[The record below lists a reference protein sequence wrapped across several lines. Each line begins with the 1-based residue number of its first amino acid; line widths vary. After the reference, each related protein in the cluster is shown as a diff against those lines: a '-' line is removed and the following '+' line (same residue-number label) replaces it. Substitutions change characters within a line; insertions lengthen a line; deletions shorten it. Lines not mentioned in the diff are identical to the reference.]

1 MVEFRKKSALTT
13 DTMVSQYLPDMY
25 DGGTTTAKIEGG
37 MTKNKYLFQAD
48 IASKPTFG
56 NAELK
61 SLDFD
66 FYVNSIDIGEN
77 TTKYPEVASFI
88 LKGDTSITEGFQ
100 SRVDANILAFSS
112 VVDGYESISDT
123 FDGNGN
129 SYGDGA
135 KYENIARTIMKGDV
149 VYTTIQDVKDHGQKG
164 YKWRN
169 GRISGKT
176 KDKLKRD
183 FGVSASTLGLT
194 DVSNPDDIKYIR
206 VSDERKKNSMGN
218 TRGEMYNA
226 KYWRKCVPNE
236 AHTGIG
242 YEVWIQDLVCKTG
255 TPTMV
260 TTEGYGNEV
269 TPTNTIFEM
278 VRGAAEFSKY
288 DASAN
293 QTDLTGVG
301 IARFNSENFLSA
313 PQSLQMLT
321 FWSGDST
328 EKAKVTYPKK
338 HYADGSGQSSS
349 EQGGPANR
357 QEVVLV
363 KRNIPYPMKKAA
375 LPSKE
380 KDSARR
386 VVYADVSENN
396 FISEAHGLSVGDRV
410 RVDDDDEDVWDTLV
424 GTSGTTS
431 ADWEAAN
438 KLSAAHVR
446 NVTADTFQLAS
457 ANNDSFIYALT
468 STGDGADNPAL
479 KIKIADT
486 SNEIFNT
493 TATPLGAVDDYDWY
507 EHASTIEFDVNIKKM
522 SKAYSLI
529 TDEGEL
535 YNASGNL
542 FGSQTNAQHL
552 LTLRRGMH
560 VVFGTEAPETND
572 TLYDYIAR
580 MSNLHNQSGTTAWRT
595 VGPGFNNLEGTGDED
610 TLFPLRGSNNH
621 NKSTTQNA
629 CFGGFSVLNTE
640 HGMQIIPFN
649 GVAGM
654 GSADSSVYEG
664 FRGLLLSDHN
674 IENNTGAEKDLY
686 FKQQLSTTDEPDEI
700 GATGRNVTIPLEDTW
715 SKFIIAVDPN
725 TSIKDITATGSVTG
739 AERGQFSLGRLFV
752 ADSAGNVVKLGSS
765 SSDDGRNF
773 LDIALYGD
781 APNFYSY
788 NESAGKVSGGSFV
801 TGEKYKITDVAT
813 TDWSG
818 WGGDSSAAVGEIFIA
833 TDVGSNTGN
842 KAISLSQDP
851 SNWPKHMS
859 IWVTNYKSE
868 NDSAHVD
875 TLLPANSDTKTD
887 VLIDNIEFK
896 DFNYEIVNSS
906 QLDSQRLTSPIKI
919 EGGKG
924 FQAPYGLH
932 PTYDSRSTRFGANI
946 DTINGYYSATP
957 SLLNIGLKNR
967 DYLSVDSATA
977 ANGYQPWTTWPY
989 GFWLNEFR
997 CNNLTKLGSIPD
1009 DHIKGTVSMATFNET
1024 DAIPLGKQFTQRGID
1039 HQSVHT
1045 AGETN
1050 NAHKGTVIPHN
1061 LYLPYDNI
1069 PNKGQAAF
1077 STSVLDAGLTVASND
1092 VSEKQFTCNQET
1104 NFASTDPTPI
1114 RVGDTV
1120 RLVENNAGRGG
1131 SVARTYEYTVA
1142 TVTGDMDGAG
1152 GLIFTVSE
1160 TPTLAGDGGEGNSD
1174 NWAAGYAIGIKTPAL
1189 CRNFSQKGGFQF
1201 WSNSGQEYV
1210 ATKRENIACSARIID
1225 IVGSDSKEATVVLDT
1240 MAPVDCDDDEEY
1252 VVYLY
1257 GETPTFSDTSDVALP
1272 DKIADNSANAKTGL
1286 IVTGKDIKTNIITLD
1301 WDGKD
1306 NAGTAILNYDNIH
1319 RLYISPWRY
1328 WVQIMINVSDSDNKE
1343 VAGRTYGN
1351 VQFMNNNW
1359 TDFNSAKR
1367 SWVGEGIASGVT
1379 DNFVDTAY
1387 TNRTGLGTTFNE
1399 FLFNDTTTGG
1409 VNGAYLNNWDL
1420 DREPENS
1427 TIECDIDFGFGE
1439 YDEEQIKGGFTGKR
1453 VIEDSQYNRIK
1464 MPNVTSAAGLEPSDT
1479 VKFLLDYNDV
1489 GLSHTTT
1496 FRTRHDSTYPPYLF
1510 TIFEDEKPNNPSLQV
1525 KPYEADP
1532 FLPEFNWEAGDD
1544 DLWYGILH
1552 IDSKSIDSQY
1562 HNGIFHMPMNES
1574 GIHGATVSTIGDDLF
1589 ATNATAGSTTRTSL
1603 FTYTGALVDAEGLAG
1618 NCVRFDGSDDR
1629 ITYTASSNEAFPE
1642 LDTAVA
1648 SGGTGAASIVVH
1660 VTPDN
1665 GIDGTTNVIFDGK
1678 PFYISYDAD
1687 NGKIQ
1692 ARCYTSATAYV
1703 ALEGPDII
1711 TDGQTPTCIIVT
1723 IDNALKAGNC
1733 KLFINGA
1740 VVDQSGL
1747 ISSSAPATD
1756 GTGRSWYNNSGTP
1769 AVPFVSSTAVTVG
1782 AASNSFLG
1790 RIEELVIYKSCI
1802 YPVVPSN
1809 GKFVLDKAL
1818 KEINNETPISYNARL
1833 FVKDYHNIR
1842 GTTTDEVAA
1851 SSSVSYRK
1859 AAFRLKD

>member
-1 MVEFRKKSALTT
+1 MVEFRKKSAITT

-25 DGGTTTAKIEGG
+25 DGGTSTAKIEGG
-37 MTKNKYLFQAD
+37 MTKNKYLFETT

-77 TTKYPEVASFI
+77 TTKYPEVASFL
-88 LKGDTSITEGFQ
+88 LKGDVSITEGFQ

-112 VVDGYESISDT
+112 VVDGYGSITDT

-135 KYENIARTIMKGDV
+135 KYENMARTIIKGNV
-149 VYTTIQDVKDHGQKG
+149 VYTTIEDVKDHGQTG
-164 YKWRN
+164 YKWHN
-169 GRISGKT
+169 GRINGDTQK
-176 KDKLKRD
+176 KLKKD
-183 FGVSASTLGLT
+183 FGISGSTLGIT
-194 DVSNPDDIKYIR
+194 DTGSDDVKYIK

-218 TRGEMYNA
+218 ERGEMYNA
-226 KYWRKCVPNE
+226 KYWRKCIPNE

-242 YEVWIQDLVCKTG
+242 YEVWIQDLVCT
-255 TPTMV
+255 TTAPTII
-260 TTEGYGNEV
+260 TTEGYGNEI
-269 TPTNTIFEM
+269 TPTNTIFDL
-278 VRGAAEFSKY
+278 VRGSAEFSKY
-288 DASAN
+288 DANAN

-301 IARFNSENFLSA
+301 IARFNTENFKSA
-313 PQSLQMLT
+313 PQSLEMLT

-338 HYADGSGQSSS
+338 HYADNSSATAAN
-349 EQGGPANR
+349 EGGPADR

-363 KRNIPYPMKKAA
+363 KKNIPYPMTKAA

-386 VVYADVSENN
+386 IVYADVSENN
-396 FISEAHGLSVGDRV
+396 FISEGHGLANGTAIL
-410 RVDDDDEDVWDTLV
+410 VDDEDSDVWDTLV
-424 GTSGTTS
+424 GTAATSS
-431 ADWEAAN
+431 ADWETAN
-438 KLSAAHVR
+438 ATNLSYVR
-446 NVTADTFQLAS
+446 NATADTFQLSLADS
-457 ANNDSFIYALT
+457 DSFIYALT

-479 KIKIADT
+479 KIRIIDS
-486 SNEIFNT
+486 SNQILNNT
-493 TATPLGAVDDYDWY
+493 TMRDVSDDYDWY

-529 TDEGEL
+529 ADEGEL
-535 YNASGNL
+535 YTHNGGDY
-542 FGSQTNAQHL
+542 GSRDIAMHL

-560 VVFGTEAPETND
+560 VVFGTEAPEAND

-580 MSNLHNQSGTTAWRT
+580 MSNLHDQSGDAPWKTR
-595 VGPGFNNLEGTGDED
+595 GPGFNNLAGTGDAD
-610 TLFPLRGSNNH
+610 ILWSLRGSCNH
-621 NKSTTQNA
+621 NKTTTQNA

-649 GVAGM
+649 GVAGISDASTYD
-654 GSADSSVYEG
+654 GYRSL
-664 FRGLLLSDHN
+664 FLSDHN
-674 IENNTGAEKDLY
+674 ITSNVGAEKDLY
-686 FKQQLSTTDEPDEI
+686 FQQQLTDNDVPDEI
-700 GATGRNVTIPLEDTW
+700 GATGKNITVPLEDTW
-715 SKFIIAVDPN
+715 SKFIIAVDPR
-725 TSIKDITATGSVTG
+725 TSIKSIASIAG

-752 ADSAGNVVKLGSS
+752 ADSAGNIVKLGSS

-773 LDIALYGD
+773 LDLALFGD
-781 APNFYSY
+781 APDFYSY
-788 NESAGKVSGGSFV
+788 SESEGDVSAGSFV
-801 TGEKYKITDVAT
+801 TGEKYKITTVGN
-813 TDWSG
+813 TDFQALG
-818 WGGDSSAAVGEIFIA
+818 AGADAVGQIFIA
-833 TDVGSNTGN
+833 TGAGTGGETG

-859 IWVTNYKSE
+859 IWVTNFKSE
-868 NDSAHVD
+868 NDGAHVD
-875 TLLPANSDTKTD
+875 TLLPQNSDTKTE
-887 VLIDNIEFK
+887 VLIDNVEFK
-896 DFNYEIVNSS
+896 DFNYDIVNSS

-919 EGGKG
+919 GGGKG
-924 FQAPYGLH
+924 FQAPYGLF
-932 PTYDSRSTRFGANI
+932 PTFDSRSTRFGANI

-957 SLLNIGLKNR
+957 SLLSIGLKSR

-977 ANGYQPWTTWPY
+977 ANGHQPWTTWPY

-997 CNNLTKLGSIPD
+997 CNNLTKLGNIPD
-1009 DHIKGTVSMATFNET
+1009 DHIKGTVSMANFNADT
-1024 DAIPLGKQFTQRGID
+1024 AIPLGKQFTQHGID
-1039 HQSVHT
+1039 HQAVHT

-1050 NAHKGTVIPHN
+1050 SNHKGTVIPHN

-1077 STSVLDAGLTVASND
+1077 STSFLDTGLTVNTND
-1092 VSEKQFTCNQET
+1092 ISEKQFTCNQET
-1104 NFASTDPTPI
+1104 AFASSDPTPI

-1142 TVTGDMDGAG
+1142 TVTGDMDGSG

-1174 NWAAGYAIGIKTPAL
+1174 NWAGGYAIGIKTPAL
-1189 CRNFSQKGGFQF
+1189 CRNFSQKGGFQM
-1201 WSNSGQEYV
+1201 WSNSGLEYV

-1225 IVGSDSKEATVVLDT
+1225 IVSSDSKEATLVLDT

-1252 VVYLY
+1252 VIYLY

-1272 DKIADNSANAKTGL
+1272 DKIASNSANAKTGV
-1286 IVTGKDIKTNIITLD
+1286 IITGKELKSNIITLD

-1306 NAGTAILNYDNIH
+1306 NAGTSILSYDNIH

-1328 WVQIMINVSDSDNKE
+1328 WIQIMINVSDSDNKE
-1343 VAGRTYGN
+1343 LASRSYGN

-1359 TDFNSAKR
+1359 TDANSAKR
-1367 SWVGEGIASGVT
+1367 SWVGEGLASGVT

-1387 TNRTGLGTTFNE
+1387 ANRTGIGTTYNE

-1427 TIECDIDFGFGE
+1427 SIECDIDFGFGE
-1439 YDEEQIKGGFTGKR
+1439 YDEEKIKGGFTGKK
-1453 VIEDSQYNRIK
+1453 VIEDSKYNRIK
-1464 MPNVTSAAGLEPSDT
+1464 MPKVTSAAGLEPSDS

-1496 FRTRHDSTYPPYLF
+1496 LRTRHDGTYPPYLF
-1510 TIFEDEKPNNPSLQV
+1510 AVYEDEKPNNPSLSV

-1532 FLPEFNWEAGDD
+1532 FLPEFNWEANDD

-1574 GIHGATVSTIGDDLF
+1574 GVHGATVSTNGDDLF
-1589 ATNATAGSTTRTSL
+1589 ASNATAGSTTRTAL
-1603 FTYTGALVDAEGLAG
+1603 FTYTGALVEAEGLAG

-1629 ITYTASSNEAFPE
+1629 ITYTASSGEAFPE

-1660 VTPDN
+1660 ITPDN
-1665 GIDGTTNVIFDGK
+1665 GIDGTTNVVFDGK
-1678 PFYISYDAD
+1678 PFYINYDAD

-1692 ARCYTSATAYV
+1692 ARCYTTASAYV

-1711 TDGQTPTCIIVT
+1711 TDGQTPTCVIVT
-1723 IDNALKAGNC
+1723 IDNSLKAGNC
-1733 KLFINGA
+1733 KLFVNGA

-1756 GTGRSWYNNSGTP
+1756 GTGRSWHNSSGTP
-1769 AVPFVSSTAVTVG
+1769 VVPFVASTAVTVG
-1782 AASNSFLG
+1782 AATNSFLG

-1851 SSSVSYRK
+1851 SSPVSYRK